1 MGPKCST
8 FEMGGNVQ
16 IVGNGNSAVV
26 INGVSYNI
34 SSLFNTAVDAIM
46 QRYRSELILMQFTS
60 VSLVVILVLLL
71 LRFLMPRSIV
81 DKRLQSTVKEYEDKC
96 KMNIVKYQQ
105 YFKEFDRAL
114 EDIENILINSN
125 YALLYLAQ
133 PLACIKHIYNLVQ
146 SSPHLLPIAISKLM
160 DKNYASLC
168 VSIFK
173 LKNGDPRQY
182 SETWQSIT
190 CALHGLCCY
199 TTVSPT
205 LCVAAVEAEIIPV
218 FVSTLS
224 QTSYLED
231 LNTNSSI
238 MFLFQM
244 VSRIFH
250 NIAQI
255 ETLKYHLEKHNC
267 CEVIAHTNNRLL
279 RAMNLLTIVRITRDG
294 MNKVAFTSD
303 DCEAE
308 MIPILP
314 AKTYFM
320 LFLGSILFRLYYEP
334 VNSKEREAYGLKQD
348 HILNGFYAIGR
359 LDCFSHAFRN
369 Y

>member
-8 FEMGGNVQ
+8 FEMGGNIQ

-46 QRYRSELILMQFTS
+46 QSMKTS
-60 VSLVVILVLLL
+60 AKL
-71 LRFLMPRSIV
+71 
-81 DKRLQSTVKEYEDKC
+81 
-96 KMNIVKYQQ
+96 NIVKYQQ
-105 YFKEFDRAL
+105 HFNEFDRAL
-114 EDIENILINSN
+114 EDIKNILINSN

-133 PLACIKHIYNLVQ
+133 PLGCIKHIYNLVQ
-146 SSPHLLPIAISKLM
+146 STPHLLPIAISKLM

-168 VSIFK
+168 VAIFK

-199 TTVSPT
+199 TTVPPT
-205 LCVAAVEAEIIPV
+205 LCSAAVEAGIIPV
-218 FVSTLS
+218 FFSTLS

-255 ETLKYHLEKHNC
+255 ETLQYHLEKHNC
-267 CEVIAHTNNRLL
+267 CEISLKVIAH
-279 RAMNLLTIVRITRDG
+279 
-294 MNKVAFTSD
+294 
-303 DCEAE
+303 
-308 MIPILP
+308 
-314 AKTYFM
+314 KTTDYCA
-320 LFLGSILFRLYYEP
+320 L
-334 VNSKEREAYGLKQD
+334 
-348 HILNGFYAIGR
+348 
-359 LDCFSHAFRN
+359 
-369 Y
+369 